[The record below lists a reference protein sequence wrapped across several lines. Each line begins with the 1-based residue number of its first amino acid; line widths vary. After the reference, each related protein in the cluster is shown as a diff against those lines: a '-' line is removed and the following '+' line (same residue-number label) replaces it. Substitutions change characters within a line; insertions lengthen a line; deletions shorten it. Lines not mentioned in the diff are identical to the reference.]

1 MGLMEAGARPS
12 LDDRSLVE
20 GFVARRTDAFV
31 GLCEAY
37 AVEMCS
43 IAHHVL
49 RDRAWAEDCVHDAL
63 LRLWRSPGAYLPER
77 GSLRAFLLVCVRNEA
92 LDQLRGANL
101 RAASELKSH
110 GLELPA
116 TEIRLLDPVDAAQVR
131 DAIAA
136 LPEEQRDA
144 LLRAYY
150 KNRSLVQIAEETQSS
165 PGTVKNRVTAALVK
179 FTGEFARALKP

>member
-1 MGLMEAGARPS
+1 
-12 LDDRSLVE
+12 
-20 GFVARRTDAFV
+20 
-31 GLCEAY
+31 
-37 AVEMCS
+37 
-43 IAHHVL
+43 
-49 RDRAWAEDCVHDAL
+49 
-63 LRLWRSPGAYLPER
+63 LPER

-136 LPEEQRDA
+136 LPDEQRDA

-179 FTGEFARALKP
+179 FTGEFARALKS